1 MIQIFTN
8 ILHPYL
14 NHLKDLSFI
23 VICFLFICICL
34 HMLLFQVRMYCVPKK
49 AVSKSVFPIFS
60 PVMLPHSLRIRTIL
74 TMSSSISTAG
84 RLRRGTL

>member
-1 MIQIFTN
+1 
-8 ILHPYL
+8 
-14 NHLKDLSFI
+14 
-23 VICFLFICICL
+23 
-34 HMLLFQVRMYCVPKK
+34 MLLFQVRMYCVPKK

-84 RLRRGTL
+84 RLRRAS